1 MTTMQKPGWKTSEF
15 WLAAFNQLLPV
26 LVFLGIVPAADAQSL
41 VAMWAQIVAGAVAS
55 VSFVAY
61 VIQRYQ
67 IKAMQPIPASPPPM
81 MFRSPPIDSDSD
93 E

>member
-15 WLAAFNQLLPV
+15 WLAAFNQMLPV

-41 VAMWAQIVAGAVAS
+41 VAMWAQIIAGAVAA

-67 IKAMQPIPASPPPM
+67 LKTQPVPASPPPM
-81 MFRSPPIDSDSD
+81 MFRAPPPIDSDSD